1 MKISVRSDSV
11 VIEGY
16 VNAVERNSKPLI
28 ERGVKFVE
36 RIVAGC
42 FNRAI
47 RRAKDIRILQ
57 NHDDNIDLGGISD
70 GNLTLEEDNI
80 GLKARAVLT
89 APEAIENAK
98 RGNYIGW
105 SFGFNDIDGGV
116 DQLRDEETG
125 LPLRRVK
132 DLELFEVSL
141 LTRDRTPAY
150 NGTLVNV
157 RDDGSE
163 ERIRVN
169 YSEDYEDQVEIKE
182 EVEEIQEEIPEDKPE
197 EIREDVTSEAV
208 SDPEPEK
215 APEEKKVSSDYF
227 AKYKAMIDEWR
238 K

>member
-1 MKISVRSDSV
+1 MKVLLRSDSV

-28 ERGVKFVE
+28 ERGVRFVE

-42 FNRAI
+42 FGRAI
-47 RRAKDIRILQ
+47 SRAKDIRILE
-57 NHDDNIDLGGISD
+57 NHNYNIDLGGLSD
-70 GNLTLEEDNI
+70 GNLTLTEDNI

-89 APEAIENAK
+89 SPEAIENAK

-105 SFGFNDIDGGV
+105 SFGFNDVAGGV

-132 DLELFEVSL
+132 DLDLFEVSL

-150 NGTLVNV
+150 NGTLVSV
-157 RDDGSE
+157 RDDGSTE
-163 ERIRVN
+163 TVRVN
-169 YSEDYEDQVEIKE
+169 YSEDYVDDI
-182 EVEEIQEEIPEDKPE
+182 EVEEEKTDTPETTETRETPAEE
-197 EIREDVTSEAV
+197 

-215 APEEKKVSSDYF
+215 EPEVKQVPSDYY

>member
-1 MKISVRSDSV
+1 MKILVRSDSV

-28 ERGVKFVE
+28 ERGVRFIE

-42 FNRAI
+42 FGRAI
-47 RRAKDIRILQ
+47 SRAKDIRILQ
-57 NHDDNIDLGGISD
+57 NHDDNKDLGGIAD
-70 GNLTLEEDNI
+70 GNLTLTEDNI

-105 SFGFNDIDGGV
+105 SFGFNDVEGGV
-116 DQLRDEETG
+116 EQLRDEETG

-132 DLELFEVSL
+132 DLDLFEVSL

-150 NGTLVNV
+150 NGTLVSV
-157 RDDGSE
+157 RDDGSTE
-163 ERIRVN
+163 AVRVN
-169 YSEDYEDQVEIKE
+169 YSEDYVDDI
-182 EVEEIQEEIPEDKPE
+182 EVEEEKIDTPETTETREAPAEEP
-197 EIREDVTSEAV
+197 
-208 SDPEPEK
+208 DPEPEK
-215 APEEKKVSSDYF
+215 EPEVKQVPSEYY

>member
-1 MKISVRSDSV
+1 MKVLLRSDSV

-28 ERGVKFVE
+28 ERGVRFVE

-42 FNRAI
+42 FGRAI
-47 RRAKDIRILQ
+47 SRAKDIRILE
-57 NHDDNIDLGGISD
+57 NHNYNIDLGGLSD
-70 GNLTLEEDNI
+70 GNLTLTEDNI

-105 SFGFNDIDGGV
+105 SFGFNDVAGGV

-132 DLELFEVSL
+132 DLDLFEVSL

-150 NGTLVNV
+150 NGTLVSV
-157 RDDGSE
+157 RDDGSTE
-163 ERIRVN
+163 TVRVN
-169 YSEDYEDQVEIKE
+169 YSEDYVDDI
-182 EVEEIQEEIPEDKPE
+182 EVEEEKIDTPEPTETRETPAEE
-197 EIREDVTSEAV
+197 

-215 APEEKKVSSDYF
+215 EPEVKQVPSDYY

>member
-1 MKISVRSDSV
+1 MKILVRSDSV

-28 ERGVKFVE
+28 ERGVRFIE

-42 FNRAI
+42 FGRAI
-47 RRAKDIRILQ
+47 SRAKDIRILQ
-57 NHDDNIDLGGISD
+57 NHDDNKDLGGIAD
-70 GNLTLEEDNI
+70 GNLTLIEDNI

-105 SFGFNDIDGGV
+105 SFGFNDVEGGV
-116 DQLRDEETG
+116 EQLRDEETG

-132 DLELFEVSL
+132 DLDLFEVSL

-150 NGTLVNV
+150 NGTLVSV
-157 RDDGSE
+157 RDDGSTE
-163 ERIRVN
+163 AVRVN
-169 YSEDYEDQVEIKE
+169 YSEDYVDDI
-182 EVEEIQEEIPEDKPE
+182 EVEEEKIDTPETTETREAPVEE
-197 EIREDVTSEAV
+197 S

-215 APEEKKVSSDYF
+215 EPEVKHVPSEYY

>member
-1 MKISVRSDSV
+1 MKVLLRSDSV

-28 ERGVKFVE
+28 ERGVRFVE

-42 FNRAI
+42 FGRAI
-47 RRAKDIRILQ
+47 SRAKDIRILE
-57 NHDDNIDLGGISD
+57 NHNYNIDLGGLSD
-70 GNLTLEEDNI
+70 GNLTLTEDNI

-89 APEAIENAK
+89 SPEAIENAK

-105 SFGFNDIDGGV
+105 SFGFNDVAGGV

-132 DLELFEVSL
+132 DLDLFEVSL

-150 NGTLVNV
+150 NGTLVSV
-157 RDDGSE
+157 RDDGSTE
-163 ERIRVN
+163 TVRVN
-169 YSEDYEDQVEIKE
+169 YSEDYVDDI
-182 EVEEIQEEIPEDKPE
+182 EVEEEKTDTPETTETRETPTEE
-197 EIREDVTSEAV
+197 

-215 APEEKKVSSDYF
+215 EPEVKQVPSEYY

>member
-1 MKISVRSDSV
+1 MKVLLRSDSV

-28 ERGVKFVE
+28 ERGVRFVE

-42 FNRAI
+42 FGRAI
-47 RRAKDIRILQ
+47 SRAKDIRILE
-57 NHDDNIDLGGISD
+57 NHNYNIDLGGLSD
-70 GNLTLEEDNI
+70 GNLTLTEDNI

-89 APEAIENAK
+89 SPEAIENAK

-105 SFGFNDIDGGV
+105 SFGFNDVAGGV

-132 DLELFEVSL
+132 DLDLFEVSL

-150 NGTLVNV
+150 NGTLVSV
-157 RDDGSE
+157 RDDGSTE
-163 ERIRVN
+163 TVRVN
-169 YSEDYEDQVEIKE
+169 YSEDYVDDI
-182 EVEEIQEEIPEDKPE
+182 EVEEEKTDTPETTETREAPAEE
-197 EIREDVTSEAV
+197 

-215 APEEKKVSSDYF
+215 EPEVKQVPSDYY

>member
-1 MKISVRSDSV
+1 MKILVRSDSV

-28 ERGVKFVE
+28 ERGVRFIE

-42 FNRAI
+42 FGRAI
-47 RRAKDIRILQ
+47 SRAKDIRILQ
-57 NHDDNIDLGGISD
+57 NHDDNKDLGGIAD
-70 GNLTLEEDNI
+70 GNLTLIEDNI

-105 SFGFNDIDGGV
+105 SFGFNDVEGGV
-116 DQLRDEETG
+116 EQLRDEETG

-132 DLELFEVSL
+132 DLDLFEVSL

-150 NGTLVNV
+150 NGTLVSV
-157 RDDGSE
+157 RDDGSTE
-163 ERIRVN
+163 AVRVN
-169 YSEDYEDQVEIKE
+169 YSEDYVDDI
-182 EVEEIQEEIPEDKPE
+182 EVEEEKIDTPDTTETREAPTEE
-197 EIREDVTSEAV
+197 S
-208 SDPEPEK
+208 SDPEPVQD
-215 APEEKKVSSDYF
+215 PEVKQVPSEYY

>member
-1 MKISVRSDSV
+1 MKVLLRSDSV

-28 ERGVKFVE
+28 ERGVRFVE

-42 FNRAI
+42 FGRAI
-47 RRAKDIRILQ
+47 SRAKDIRILE
-57 NHDDNIDLGGISD
+57 NHNYNIDLGGLSD
-70 GNLTLEEDNI
+70 GNLTLTEDNI

-105 SFGFNDIDGGV
+105 SFGFNDVAGGV

-132 DLELFEVSL
+132 DLDLFEVSL

-150 NGTLVNV
+150 NGTLVSV
-157 RDDGSE
+157 RDDGSTE
-163 ERIRVN
+163 TVRVN
-169 YSEDYEDQVEIKE
+169 YSEDYVDDI
-182 EVEEIQEEIPEDKPE
+182 EVEEEKIDTPEATEPREAPTEE
-197 EIREDVTSEAV
+197 

-215 APEEKKVSSDYF
+215 EPEVKQVPSEYY

>member
-1 MKISVRSDSV
+1 MKVLLRSDSV

-28 ERGVKFVE
+28 ERGVRFVE

-42 FNRAI
+42 FGRAI
-47 RRAKDIRILQ
+47 SRAKDIRILE
-57 NHDDNIDLGGISD
+57 NHNYNIDLGGLSD
-70 GNLTLEEDNI
+70 GNLTLTEDNI

-89 APEAIENAK
+89 SPEAIENAK

-105 SFGFNDIDGGV
+105 SFGFNDVAGGV

-132 DLELFEVSL
+132 DLDLFEVSL

-150 NGTLVNV
+150 NGTLVSV
-157 RDDGSE
+157 RDDGSTE
-163 ERIRVN
+163 TVRVN
-169 YSEDYEDQVEIKE
+169 YSEDYVDDI
-182 EVEEIQEEIPEDKPE
+182 EVEEEKTDTPETTETREAPAEE
-197 EIREDVTSEAV
+197 

-215 APEEKKVSSDYF
+215 EPEVKQVPSEYY

>member
-1 MKISVRSDSV
+1 MKVLLRSDSV

-28 ERGVKFVE
+28 ERGVRFVE

-42 FNRAI
+42 FGRAI
-47 RRAKDIRILQ
+47 SRAKDIRILE
-57 NHDDNIDLGGISD
+57 NHNYNIDLGGLSD
-70 GNLTLEEDNI
+70 GNLTLTEDNI

-105 SFGFNDIDGGV
+105 SFGFNDVAGGV

-132 DLELFEVSL
+132 DLDLFEVSL

-150 NGTLVNV
+150 NGTLVSV
-157 RDDGSE
+157 RDDGSTE
-163 ERIRVN
+163 TVRVN
-169 YSEDYEDQVEIKE
+169 YSEDYLDDI
-182 EVEEIQEEIPEDKPE
+182 EVEEEKTETPETTETREAPAEE
-197 EIREDVTSEAV
+197 

-215 APEEKKVSSDYF
+215 EPEVKQVPSEYY

>member
-1 MKISVRSDSV
+1 MKVLLRSDSV

-28 ERGVKFVE
+28 ERGVRFVE

-42 FNRAI
+42 FGRAI
-47 RRAKDIRILQ
+47 SRAKDIRILE
-57 NHDDNIDLGGISD
+57 NHNYNVDLGGLSD
-70 GNLTLEEDNI
+70 GNLTLIEDNI

-105 SFGFNDIDGGV
+105 SFGFNDVAGGV

-132 DLELFEVSL
+132 DLDLFEVSL

-150 NGTLVNV
+150 NGTLVSV
-157 RDDGSE
+157 RDDGSTE
-163 ERIRVN
+163 TVRVN
-169 YSEDYEDQVEIKE
+169 YSEDYVDDI
-182 EVEEIQEEIPEDKPE
+182 EVEEEKIDTPETTETRETPTEE
-197 EIREDVTSEAV
+197 

-215 APEEKKVSSDYF
+215 EPEVKQVPSEYY

>member
-1 MKISVRSDSV
+1 MKVLLRSDSV

-28 ERGVKFVE
+28 ERGVRFVE

-42 FNRAI
+42 FGRAI
-47 RRAKDIRILQ
+47 SRAKDIRILE
-57 NHDDNIDLGGISD
+57 NHNYNIDLGGLSD
-70 GNLTLEEDNI
+70 GNLTLTEDNI

-105 SFGFNDIDGGV
+105 SFGFNDVAGGV

-132 DLELFEVSL
+132 DLDLFEVSL

-150 NGTLVNV
+150 NGTLVSV
-157 RDDGSE
+157 RDDGSTE
-163 ERIRVN
+163 TVRVN
-169 YSEDYEDQVEIKE
+169 YSEDYVDDI
-182 EVEEIQEEIPEDKPE
+182 EVEEEKIDTPETTETREAPAEE
-197 EIREDVTSEAV
+197 

-215 APEEKKVSSDYF
+215 EPEVKQVPSDYY